1 MHQALHIFKKDL
13 RYLRYEATLVVLFAA
28 IFAVMHLRTTHSAFA
43 GLVVPEIFWFVG
55 VASLVGRLVLA
66 EAIPGDR
73 QFWIT
78 RPYRWR
84 SLLGAKVLFLIAFVN
99 LPILAAQFLIML
111 IDGFP
116 LAARIPGLLWSQLL
130 LFAFL
135 LPVVAFATLSTAKP
149 YQLILFGLAAAVWE
163 LTASGNAA
171 GPLSGVAWISQSVAL
186 IVICAIAISIL
197 LLQYRSRRTLFSRCL
212 ALGGIVAAVLI
223 FVATPWRV
231 ALAVESHL
239 AKPGTLGSSVEVGLG
254 HGLEERFWA
263 PQMKPKVLL
272 HLPISVQGIPVGTE
286 VQPDA
291 LSISFQGSDGRLT
304 QLSAAGCWNLKRGS
318 ISESA
323 ATIFAL

>member
-13 RYLRYEATLVVLFAA
+13 RYLRYEVTLVVLFAA
-28 IFAVMHLRTTHSAFA
+28 LFAAMHVRASHSVFTDP
-43 GLVVPEIFWFVG
+43 VVPEIFWFVG

-84 SLLGAKVLFLIAFVN
+84 SLLGAKVLFLITFVN
-99 LPILAAQFLIML
+99 VPILAAQFCIIL

-186 IVICAIAISIL
+186 
-197 LLQYRSRRTLFSRCL
+197 
-212 ALGGIVAAVLI
+212 
-223 FVATPWRV
+223 
-231 ALAVESHL
+231 
-239 AKPGTLGSSVEVGLG
+239 
-254 HGLEERFWA
+254 
-263 PQMKPKVLL
+263 
-272 HLPISVQGIPVGTE
+272 
-286 VQPDA
+286 
-291 LSISFQGSDGRLT
+291 
-304 QLSAAGCWNLKRGS
+304 
-318 ISESA
+318 
-323 ATIFAL
+323 FALCV